1 MKSRTRIINTVLMKD
16 IDRQPLSFYFGPWPE
31 TIDRWEKEGLPK
43 GSRWDV
49 DLGLDPGIRHVDV
62 NLCIIFTYENRKIPQ

>member
-1 MKSRTRIINTVLMKD
+1 MKD